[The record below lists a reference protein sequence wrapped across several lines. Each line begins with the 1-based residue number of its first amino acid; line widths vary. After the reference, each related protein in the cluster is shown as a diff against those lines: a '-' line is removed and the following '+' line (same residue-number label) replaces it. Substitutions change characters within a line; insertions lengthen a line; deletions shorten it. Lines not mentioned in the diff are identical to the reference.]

1 MLNQPMVFSQVRRFQ
16 NFEEYA
22 GPRFPIVAA
31 LNTRAR
37 YTSYLPHGQFR
48 IFEIDPKQMYLP

>member
-22 GPRFPIVAA
+22 GPRFPIVTA

-37 YTSYLPHGQFR
+37 YTSYLPHG
-48 IFEIDPKQMYLP
+48 